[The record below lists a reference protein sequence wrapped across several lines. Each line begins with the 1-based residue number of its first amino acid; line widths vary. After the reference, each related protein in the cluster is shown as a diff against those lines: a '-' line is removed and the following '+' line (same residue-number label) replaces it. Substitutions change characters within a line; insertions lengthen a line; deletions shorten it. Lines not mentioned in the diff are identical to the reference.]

1 GSNGFANELA
11 GTPVLGEGP
20 AEVERNDRSH
30 VIDVL
35 LQQRPVQ
42 SQLGAEFFYVGVGR
56 LGSDHQ
62 LRRGSNHTEEEEDD
76 GDHHEDGQK
85 GFPEAPEHD
94 QTSSHLITSLACSG
108 ILRSTLYLCVIS
120 R

>member
-1 GSNGFANELA
+1 EAGHGASERGECGGDGVDDAPTTEGCDAAEDDRHRDADEESETGELEGGSNGFANELA

-42 SQLGAEFFYVGVGR
+42 SQLGAEFV
-56 LGSDHQ
+56 
-62 LRRGSNHTEEEEDD
+62 
-76 GDHHEDGQK
+76 
-85 GFPEAPEHD
+85 
-94 QTSSHLITSLACSG
+94 
-108 ILRSTLYLCVIS
+108 
-120 R
+120 